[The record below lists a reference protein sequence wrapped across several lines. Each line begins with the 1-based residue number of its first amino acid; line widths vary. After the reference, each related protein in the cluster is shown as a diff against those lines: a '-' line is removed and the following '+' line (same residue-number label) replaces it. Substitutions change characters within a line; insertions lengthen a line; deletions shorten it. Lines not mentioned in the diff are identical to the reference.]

1 MQNTPETEDS
11 GQRQER
17 PRKKNAEMKNKE
29 IKSIC
34 GMIKTLYA
42 SLQQTKN
49 VQRDFP
55 SGPVAKRSSLVAQW

>member
-11 GQRQER
+11 GQG
-17 PRKKNAEMKNKE
+17 KKNAEMKNKE